1 MSIVLLNWKYFF
13 CMDPKVSRVSG
24 RSRGCC
30 IIFKGVRRQGKI
42 RVEEDEEEEK
52 EEEGENII
60 LLHFY
65 FLEYCV

>member
-1 MSIVLLNWKYFF
+1 M
-13 CMDPKVSRVSG
+13 SRVSG